1 MTYRTLDPQAVA
13 VTIERLCRRIEHR
26 FPDSGL
32 VQVVREL
39 DKIGENTK
47 ERVKWISQPILWLRL
62 VAGALV
68 LVIVAGL
75 GATAYMLQAPSK
87 ELTLPEFITVLEAGI
102 NDVVLIGAAVFF
114 LSTMENR
121 IKRRRALEALHEL
134 RSIAHVIDMHQL
146 TKDPEFLLSRGKES
160 GLVPP
165 RTMTRFELSRYLD
178 YSSEALSLTA
188 KIAAIYAQAFDD
200 EVALEAVTEIE
211 DLTNGLSRK
220 IWQKLTMLHTAE
232 AQESTQRS

>member
-1 MTYRTLDPQAVA
+1 MPYRSLDPQAVA
-13 VTIERLCRRIEHR
+13 ITIERLCRRIEHR
-26 FPDSGL
+26 FPESGL
-32 VQVVREL
+32 AHVCREL

-47 ERVKWISQPILWLRL
+47 ERAKWISQPILGLRL
-62 VAGALV
+62 AAAALV

-75 GATAYMLQAPSK
+75 GLTAYSLQAPSTA
-87 ELTLPEFITVLEAGI
+87 LTLPEFIQVLEAGI

-114 LSTMENR
+114 LVTMEDR

-146 TKDPEFLLSRGKES
+146 TKDPEFLLGRGKES
-160 GLVPP
+160 GHVPP

-178 YSSEALSLTA
+178 YCSEALSLTA

-200 EVALEAVTEIE
+200 EVALEAVQEIE

-220 IWQKLTMLHTAE
+220 IWQKLTLLHDAE
-232 AQESTQRS
+232 G